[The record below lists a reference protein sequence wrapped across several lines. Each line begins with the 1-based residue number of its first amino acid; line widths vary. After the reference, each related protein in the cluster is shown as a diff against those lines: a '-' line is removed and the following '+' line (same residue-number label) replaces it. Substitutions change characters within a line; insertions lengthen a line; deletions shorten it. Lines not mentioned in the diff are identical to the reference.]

1 MEGKAHNERWNER
14 VDRRFESTHSW
25 AAGGS
30 LDAFAN
36 GGGIYDQRSC
46 NWLVPPV
53 RVHSA
58 RGVCIGEPKESM
70 TLYCDGRKCVY
81 VSVDGEPGR
90 WCMDGERGWNDYV
103 SSVVCTVLT

>member
-1 MEGKAHNERWNER
+1 MSAGMSVWTGDSRVHSAGPLVARWTLLPT
-14 VDRRFESTHSW
+14 VVGSTIN
-25 AAGGS
+25 AAVIGWS
-30 LDAFAN
+30 
-36 GGGIYDQRSC
+36 
-46 NWLVPPV
+46 PPV

-90 WCMDGERGWNDYV
+90 WCMDGEPGWNDYV